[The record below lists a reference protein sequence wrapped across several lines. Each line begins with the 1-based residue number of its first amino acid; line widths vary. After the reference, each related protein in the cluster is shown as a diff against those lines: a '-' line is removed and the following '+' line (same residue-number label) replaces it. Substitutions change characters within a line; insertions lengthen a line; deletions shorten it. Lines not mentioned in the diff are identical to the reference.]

1 MPLAELLRDTDPV
14 SHVRRVAAFAAS
26 TLLAATAIACA
37 GPATTPNP
45 ATSARPGTSAS
56 PASANPAA
64 SPTPPI
70 PGLSWEKAP
79 DVERP
84 TDAFAEPSAEPS
96 GPSGPG
102 TAGHPGHF
110 PGQAIVDD
118 VVATGDGLTAVGY
131 VGIDGVWTAIAWRSG
146 DGGRWTLESIDDAP
160 ASFAVAVAADLRTG
174 RVYAAGRSGPDPVVW
189 AATGGGWTRAG
200 IPTLSGGAERERAVA
215 IVATRDGL
223 LAGGSVGPELGD
235 RRARFWCSTDGAVW
249 AHVPDDPAFAGAE
262 VVAIEPLASGGS
274 SRSAISGPASGAQD
288 RSPGARTTASLA
300 AGRRPGARRRLANA
314 LATDADGSLV
324 AVGSDLDEREAVVW
338 RSTDG
343 GATWQ
348 RAPREDS
355 RLYEPY
361 KIRMTD
367 VVATPGG
374 LVAVGNYVGLQ
385 YGTAA
390 RLAATSWNRGRGART
405 TRARPGRDARGRARR
420 ARPRRGRQLR
430 GAGQLHPDD
439 LAERPARRL
448 SGWPPAVVSAP
459 RSPTISY
466 AARVSTPGRSP
477 RPTARVT
484 WSAAPAH
491 PPETGRTPAARSRS
505 SRSRRWRRS

>member
-1 MPLAELLRDTDPV
+1 MPRLR
-14 SHVRRVAAFAAS
+14 R
-26 TLLAATAIACA
+26 LLALACA
-37 GPATTPNP
+37 AALATTAAGCGGPAATGSPLTPAQSGAP
-45 ATSARPGTSAS
+45 ATSASSAS
-56 PASANPAA
+56 SSSPPAPAA

-70 PGLSWEKAP
+70 PGLSWQKAP

-84 TDAFAEPSAEPS
+84 GDAFAEPSAEPS

-118 VVATGDGLTAVGY
+118 VVASGEGLVAVGY
-131 VGIDGVWTAIAWRSG
+131 VGVDGAWTAIAWRSQ
-146 DGGRWTLESIDDAP
+146 DGERWSLESIDAAP
-160 ASFAVAVAADLRTG
+160 GSFAVGVATDSRTG
-174 RVYAAGRSGPDPVVW
+174 RVYAAGRSGPEPVVW
-189 AATGGGWTRAG
+189 ASTRGGDWTRLK
-200 IPTLSGGAERERAVA
+200 IPTLSSGTDRERVVA
-215 IVATRDGL
+215 IAATEGGL

-235 RRARFWCSTDGAVW
+235 RRARFWRSTDGALW
-249 AHVPDDPAFAGAE
+249 EAVPDDPAFAGAE
-262 VVAIEPLASGGS
+262 VVAIEPLAGGGYVALGHLGTGQRSTGSVAWRSDDGVTWRRSDDPALAGGLAS
-274 SRSAISGPASGAQD
+274 S
-288 RSPGARTTASLA
+288 
-300 AGRRPGARRRLANA
+300 

-348 RAPREDS
+348 RAPRENS

-390 RLAATSWNRGRGART
+390 SWLATSWDSWTRSANYPALGQGEMLAVAPGGPGLVAVGSFGA
-405 TRARPGRDARGRARR
+405 
-420 ARPRRGRQLR
+420 
-430 GAGQLHPDD
+430 PDNYI
-439 LAERPARRL
+439 
-448 SGWPPAVVSAP
+448 
-459 RSPTISY
+459 PTIWLSDL
-466 AARVSTPGRSP
+466 PG
-477 RPTARVT
+477 
-484 WSAAPAH
+484 
-491 PPETGRTPAARSRS
+491 G
-505 SRSRRWRRS
+505 